1 MIPNKWMQERT
12 YKRAWKELKTNDVML
27 IVQVLNVTMKQNCI
41 PKRIFSVQTVL
52 ATSPRRLCRFST
64 LDYKVTRLILCNP
77 LFIYLFLV
85 DVRSMI
91 FFHLYQL
98 LTMWVNLHS
107 NLALSVICFV
117 ICFVICREVIL
128 STWWRVQGYKWVFC
142 NCRRLPITRAF

>member
-1 MIPNKWMQERT
+1 MQERT
-12 YKRAWKELKTNDVML
+12 DKRAWKELKTNDVML

-52 ATSPRRLCRFST
+52 ATSPRRLCRFLT

-77 LFIYLFLV
+77 LFIYLFLA

-98 LTMWVNLHS
+98 LTM
-107 NLALSVICFV
+107 
-117 ICFVICREVIL
+117 
-128 STWWRVQGYKWVFC
+128 
-142 NCRRLPITRAF
+142 